1 MGLIDWRNT
10 VIPAARR
17 VVLSYDTGVTL
28 RQLFYRL
35 VARGIIPNNQTCY
48 KTLSDRTAR
57 AREAGEFPELIDM
70 TRHIS
75 GVGYSDEDAES
86 FLSAYRERGHLGY
99 RLNHTLGQEYAIY
112 LGVEKAG
119 LRSQLETWFT
129 GLDVPVLALQGN
141 ASHTFCV
148 QVRQHVR
155 EDSRPAVLLYAGDF
169 DPSGIQI
176 LEDFVR
182 RSMCWTHVERVAL
195 NEDQVDQMGLLVN
208 PAPEK
213 DSDAAEFIRRYPH
226 LIEQHGFV
234 PQVEVDAIDP
244 NDLQGLFRT
253 EFDQW
258 WDSSALDEVR
268 ERQEAD
274 RDRLQVA
281 FSQLPDLAEA

>member
-1 MGLIDWRNT
+1 MRTIDWKGT
-10 VIPAARR
+10 VIPAAREI
-17 VVLSYDTGVTL
+17 VLSYDTGVTL

-35 VARGIIPNNQTCY
+35 VAGGYIENRQNNY

-75 GVGYSDEDAES
+75 GVGWSYEDADTY
-86 FLSAYRERGHLGY
+86 LGDVRDRGHLGF
-99 RLNHTLGQEYAIY
+99 RLNHTLGQNYAVY

-119 LRSQLETWFT
+119 LRSQLETWFDD
-129 GLDVPVLALQGN
+129 LDVPVLALQGN

-148 QVRQHVR
+148 EVRRHVR
-155 EDSRPAVLLYAGDF
+155 RDGRPAVLLYAGDF

-182 RSMCWTHVERVAL
+182 RSRCWTHVVRVAL
-195 NEDQVDQMGLLVN
+195 NEEQVGDMGLLVN

-226 LIEQHGFV
+226 LIEEHGFV

-244 NDLQGLFRT
+244 TDLQTLFRD
-253 EFDQW
+253 EFDNW
-258 WDSSALDEVR
+258 WDSSAYDGTMEQ
-268 ERQEAD
+268 QEHDRRRLAD
-274 RDRLQVA
+274 A
-281 FSQLPDLAEA
+281 FAQLPALA